1 MSIESNFKK
10 DGVINLLNDV
20 NDSIMGY
27 YFALEILKNNNKM
40 TKKVKIEIEEIM
52 LQMKILWRKWEE
64 LTKKIKNNEH
74 EINFEIS
81 FGLLVTLF
89 KKY

>member
-1 MSIESNFKK
+1 MFKK

-52 LQMKILWRKWEE
+52 LQMKILWSKWEE
-64 LTKKIKNNEH
+64 LTKKIKNDEH
-74 EINFEIS
+74 EINFETS

-89 KKY
+89 KKYN